1 MNIRSRLTLTMP
13 YLIMPTG
20 RAAPPPQ
27 PTLPA
32 VGVDL
37 PEPIP
42 LRTSYAGPA
51 GPRLLV
57 VGGIGL
63 LHVVVY
69 FIVTRLTLFRPGEA
83 FIDPR
88 VGLDDRIPHLAW
100 TWPAYWLPYALV
112 PIAAVASIGRL
123 DARAFRRLIVAWA
136 GMILAGGVI
145 QVVWPA
151 VAPWPVAPAL
161 TQRLYH
167 DSALI
172 LPYATLPSMH
182 VAHVAMAA
190 IVTATVFPS
199 FAVRVSGVLSTLL
212 VAVAT
217 LTLKEHLVLDAV
229 SGLALAIATGL
240 WWRRGL
246 R

>member
-1 MNIRSRLTLTMP
+1 M
-13 YLIMPTG
+13 
-20 RAAPPPQ
+20 RA
-27 PTLPA
+27 
-32 VGVDL
+32 
-37 PEPIP
+37 
-42 LRTSYAGPA
+42 SHAGSLSL
-51 GPRLLV
+51 RLLAV
-57 VGGIGL
+57 AGIGL
-63 LHVVVY
+63 LHVLVY
-69 FIVTRLTLFRPGEA
+69 FIVTRLTLLRPHNA
-83 FIDPR
+83 FIDPHLA
-88 VGLDDRIPHLAW
+88 LDDRIPHLAW

-136 GMILAGGVI
+136 GMILVGGVI

-151 VAPWPVAPAL
+151 VAPWPAAPAL

-167 DSALI
+167 NSALI

-182 VAHVAMAA
+182 VAHVAMTA

-199 FAVRVSGVLSTLL
+199 VGVRTVGVLSTLL

-217 LTLKEHLVLDAV
+217 LTLKEHLALDAV
-229 SGLALAIATGL
+229 SGLTLAIAAGL